1 MRRGLSAW
9 LVLAFLLVALLLLA
23 VFNNGKPR
31 VLVLHSGQRDALTVQ
46 KIDEGLREGLS
57 RNRQPLSLRFHYLG
71 IDRLPDED
79 HREDAAKMGLRTIE
93 QFDPD
98 LVIAVDD
105 EAQQYVMRR
114 YGGRSRPKLVYA
126 AIDQQPRAYGY
137 VGLANVTGAME
148 TLPLDAIRDTLLQ
161 VRQGQ
166 PTRLAVIGGPGS
178 TSQGQMAQV
187 QAHDWAPHV
196 LVNVQAPADWVTWQ
210 TAIRALDGKADAV
223 LVLSYEGLQ
232 ANAGLATHVP
242 PEQVAVWT
250 EAHAVPL
257 PISVDVSYTQ
267 LGGGLSLGPSAR
279 MMGELAAEQALLW
292 LKAAPG
298 DGPPSRQATQMV
310 PENHYSVALRASA
323 LQARHLSLPSVYTE
337 AARLG
342 HLYYP

>member
-9 LVLAFLLVALLLLA
+9 LVLAFLLVALLLLVA
-23 VFNNGKPR
+23 FNSGKPR
-31 VLVLHSGQRDALTVQ
+31 VLVLHSGQRNALTVQ
-46 KIDEGLREGLS
+46 KIDEGLRRGLS

-71 IDRLPDED
+71 IDRLPDEH
-79 HREDAAKMGLRTIE
+79 HREDAAKVGRRTIK
-93 QFDPD
+93 QFAPD

-105 EAQQYVMRR
+105 EAQQYVMRD
-114 YGGRSRPKLVYA
+114 YGGRSHPKVVYA
-126 AIDQQPRAYGY
+126 AIDQQPQAYGY

-148 TLPLDAIRDTLLQ
+148 ILPLDAIRDTLLQ
-161 VRQGQ
+161 VHQGK
-166 PTRLAVIGGPGS
+166 PARLAVIGGPGP

-187 QAHDWAPHV
+187 QAHDWTPHV

-250 EAHAVPL
+250 EKHAAPL
-257 PISVDVSYTQ
+257 PIGVDVSYTQ
-267 LGGGLSLGPSAR
+267 LGGGLSLGPPAR
-279 MMGELAAEQALLW
+279 LMGELAAEQALLW

-298 DGPPSRQATQMV
+298 EGPPGRQATQTV

-323 LQARHLSLPSVYTE
+323 LQARHLTLPSVYTE
-337 AARLG
+337 AARLDR
-342 HLYYP
+342 LYYP